1 MWNSPMP
8 FQVAPISG
16 SEKSDDNTDEETEAS
31 AADSTLAYA
40 SEARLHMALDA
51 ARMGVWD
58 WDLQT
63 GELSWSAWHYALF
76 GLDIKQA
83 VGAYRDFEEHIHP
96 DDKVGLE
103 QAIQRARDTR
113 AEFRHEYRVILP
125 DGTARWVAGHGR
137 FFYDADGKA
146 IRMTGVLMDVTER
159 HWLLEQMEAQ
169 MTQVQTAF
177 HALETRRH
185 QLEETN
191 ARLAQANIR
200 LEELVTTDELTGL
213 KNKRAFTEFL
223 ELEYRKAVR
232 SQRPLS
238 VILLDADNF
247 KQVNDLCG
255 HPTGDVVLRR
265 IGELL
270 LSHTRQT
277 DMAARFGGEEFVYV
291 LPDTDQVGA
300 IAVAERV
307 RLALETYPWQEHPVT
322 ASFGVATGILTTA
335 NAADLIAQADRALYH
350 SKRAGRNR
358 VTHFVGISAT
368 L

>member
-8 FQVAPISG
+8 FQVAPPSG
-16 SEKSDDNTDEETEAS
+16 SEKSDDNVDEEIEAI
-31 AADSTLAYA
+31 AANTTLAYA
-40 SEARLHMALDA
+40 GEARLRMALDA

-58 WDLQT
+58 WDLQA

-76 GLDIKQA
+76 GLDMKQA
-83 VGAYRDFEEHIHP
+83 VGAPHDFEEHIHP

-103 QAIQRARDTR
+103 QAIQRARDTH
-113 AEFRHEYRVILP
+113 AEFRHEYRVVLP

-169 MTQVQTAF
+169 MTQLQATF

-191 ARLAQANIR
+191 ARLARANTR
-200 LEELVTTDELTGL
+200 LEELATTDELTGL
-213 KNKRAFTEFL
+213 KNKRALTEFL
-223 ELEYRKAVR
+223 DMEYRKAVR

-270 LSHTRQT
+270 QSHTRQT

-291 LPDTDQVGA
+291 LPDTDQAGA

-307 RLALETYPWQEHPVT
+307 RLTLETYPWREHSVT
-322 ASFGVATGILTTA
+322 ASFGVATAVLAAA
-335 NAADLIAQADRALYH
+335 NAADLIDRADRALYH
-350 SKRAGRNR
+350 SKRGGRNR
-358 VTHFVGISAT
+358 VTHFADLSAG